1 MSLSMDDN
9 NRYYDVNSQLK
20 CTDEEINRSLRS
32 FHTKVFIQL
41 NEEFLFFLQRTKIET
56 IYLLDVLVIYK
67 FRLTSVDLFSSSK

>member
-1 MSLSMDDN
+1 MDDN

-41 NEEFLFFLQRTKIET
+41 NEEFLFFPSKNENRNDISIRCFSPLQIS
-56 IYLLDVLVIYK
+56 ID
-67 FRLTSVDLFSSSK
+67 FSRPFVNYVV